1 MFTLSRVCGSR
12 DDLTYVFS
20 PAGIAMSMWR

>member
-1 MFTLSRVCGSR
+1 MFTLFSVCGSR
-12 DDLTYVFS
+12 DDLTYVLS